1 MTDDTSPPP
10 TKPQTGAPAPSLP
23 PRVQLPL
30 KLRGGKTAV
39 RGQFAALC
47 WRRDAAGGIEVC
59 LVTSRRSGRWIL
71 PKGWP
76 MHNQTPAQ
84 AAATEAWEEA
94 GLRGVASDRCL
105 GVYADV
111 KPLSR
116 RSTPVV
122 VLVYPVQVDHTA
134 LHWPEAAQRKR
145 RWFAQGLAAAR
156 LANPALRRIVDQFDP
171 DAG

>member
-10 TKPQTGAPAPSLP
+10 TKQPTQQLP
-23 PRVQLPL
+23 PRAQLPL

-47 WRRDAAGGIEVC
+47 WRRDADGAVEVC
-59 LVTSRRSGRWIL
+59 LVTGRRSGRWIL

-76 MHNQTPAQ
+76 MHNQTPAD

-94 GLRGVASDRCL
+94 GLRGTPSDRCL

-116 RSTPVV
+116 RGTPVV
-122 VLVYPVQVDHTA
+122 VLVYPLEVHHAAVI
-134 LHWPEAAQRKR
+134 WPEVRERKR
-145 RWFAQGLAAAR
+145 RWFPQGHAASR
-156 LANPALRRIVDQFDP
+156 LSNPTLRRIVEQFDP
-171 DAG
+171 DMA